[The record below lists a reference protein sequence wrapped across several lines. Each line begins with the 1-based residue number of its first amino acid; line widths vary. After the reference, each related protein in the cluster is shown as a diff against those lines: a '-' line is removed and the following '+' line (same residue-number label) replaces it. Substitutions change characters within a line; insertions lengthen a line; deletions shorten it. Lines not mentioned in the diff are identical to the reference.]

1 MEREYGFCNDKIFY
15 VMQEEWIEKRDVKW
29 DQLGRLGSVLNTWE
43 KIKFKKILFIC
54 LCLNNSYKEQ
64 TSPRF
69 CSLIIWTG
77 DLAKMYCT
85 EAPFWPAFPHLVP
98 WKLWNGQVGGK
109 DLKCTC
115 RSHPS
120 RDLGRVQELH
130 LDPGAGK
137 LCQIPQYSHALSRA
151 QEDRETISGVQLGKR
166 QSSLPGGAGQ
176 GFPEEKRK
184 H

>member
-29 DQLGRLGSVLNTWE
+29 DQLGRVGSVLNTWE

-54 LCLNNSYKEQ
+54 LCLNNWYKEQ

-109 DLKCTC
+109 DLKVHMQIPSQQRSGTC
-115 RSHPS
+115 
-120 RDLGRVQELH
+120 
-130 LDPGAGK
+130 PGA
-137 LCQIPQYSHALSRA
+137 ALGPRSWEA
-151 QEDRETISGVQLGKR
+151 
-166 QSSLPGGAGQ
+166 LPNPPI
-176 GFPEEKRK
+176 FTCS
-184 H
+184 